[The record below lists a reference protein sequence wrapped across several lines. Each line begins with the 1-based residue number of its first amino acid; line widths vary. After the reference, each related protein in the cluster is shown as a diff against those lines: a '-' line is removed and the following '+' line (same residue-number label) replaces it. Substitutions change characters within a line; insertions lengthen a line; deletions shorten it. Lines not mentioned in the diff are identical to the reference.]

1 MDRAEVDEII
11 QEIRHGM
18 GALRDVVHSGLSAVI
33 ERQDSMRGL
42 DARLDSFRVAMLRE
56 FRETRA
62 LVAQL
67 GWERGEPGVGR

>member
-11 QEIRHGM
+11 EEIRRGM
-18 GALRDVVHSGLSAVI
+18 GALRDVVHSDLSAVI
-33 ERQDSMRGL
+33 EGQDSIRGL
-42 DARLDSFRVAMLRE
+42 DARLDSFRTAMLSE

-67 GWERGEPGVGR
+67 RDGGRPGVGR